1 MTVTWLNELVVD
13 PVTCRN
19 APTSDACQYLVHVLQ
34 DKYGVPIV
42 DQTLY
47 WAAPNQKCADG
58 IKRSDCT
65 GGTTDPYYG
74 PVPTT
79 AHVHGAHVDYRSDS
93 FPESWYLPKAKN
105 IPKGHATSGR
115 RYSTKGAYPTTKPS
129 NPGSAV
135 YNYDNSQ
142 GTSTLFYHDH
152 AMGVTRL
159 NVYAAAGGFW
169 LIRKSKSS
177 DYFLDSKQ
185 KFPGPPPIYGQDPN
199 SDQAVRKTIREIPL
213 AIQGV
218 SFYDDGNLF
227 YPANRPYNSKCD
239 AGDVFANTVGMPSI
253 PFLPKSDI
261 SPIWNPEAYFSTMVV
276 NGKTWPI
283 LEVAPERYRFR
294 LLSLQDSAF
303 LNLLLLVS
311 GTRTELPFYMIGS
324 EQGMLPN
331 VVGVKQGGYTVYDN
345 TKKTQVFT
353 PLDSHQAFLMGP
365 GERYD
370 VIVDFTGFPDTT
382 EIIMYNSAKNEPFEN
397 FPDSYEGNFM
407 TNPTGKVMKFKVN
420 NSLKSSKGDKST
432 PPQQLKLK
440 ASPPPNSMKY
450 DRTRDLA
457 MIEQKSKICV
467 TDETCNAS
475 TTTCNA
481 GTTSFGPVKV
491 SLGYGQGVTA
501 QPRSFNDPICMNPTN
516 GSTEILHLWNL
527 TPDSHPMHFHLIKF
541 QVIARYKLAE
551 FQAKYNGTNPF
562 TTGLTP
568 IVNQLPWE
576 YEKDMVIAYP
586 NTVTQLRAT
595 FDKVG
600 LYVWH
605 CHIVS
610 HEDNEMMLPFCVGKP
625 GVDCP
630 KELFTSAPCPK

>member
-1 MTVTWLNELVVD
+1 
-13 PVTCRN
+13 
-19 APTSDACQYLVHVLQ
+19 
-34 DKYGVPIV
+34 
-42 DQTLY
+42 
-47 WAAPNQKCADG
+47 
-58 IKRSDCT
+58 
-65 GGTTDPYYG
+65 
-74 PVPTT
+74 
-79 AHVHGAHVDYRSDS
+79 
-93 FPESWYLPKAKN
+93 
-105 IPKGHATSGR
+105 
-115 RYSTKGAYPTTKPS
+115 
-129 NPGSAV
+129 
-135 YNYDNSQ
+135 
-142 GTSTLFYHDH
+142 
-152 AMGVTRL
+152 
-159 NVYAAAGGFW
+159 
-169 LIRKSKSS
+169 
-177 DYFLDSKQ
+177 
-185 KFPGPPPIYGQDPN
+185 
-199 SDQAVRKTIREIPL
+199 
-213 AIQGV
+213 
-218 SFYDDGNLF
+218 
-227 YPANRPYNSKCD
+227 
-239 AGDVFANTVGMPSI
+239 
-253 PFLPKSDI
+253 
-261 SPIWNPEAYFSTMVV
+261 
-276 NGKTWPI
+276 
-283 LEVAPERYRFR
+283 
-294 LLSLQDSAF
+294 
-303 LNLLLLVS
+303 
-311 GTRTELPFYMIGS
+311 
-324 EQGMLPN
+324 
-331 VVGVKQGGYTVYDN
+331 
-345 TKKTQVFT
+345 
-353 PLDSHQAFLMGP
+353 
-365 GERYD
+365 
-370 VIVDFTGFPDTT
+370 
-382 EIIMYNSAKNEPFEN
+382 MYNSAKNEPFEN
-397 FPDSYEGNFM
+397 FPDSYEENFM